1 MSAVRQDTVRLQAEN
16 SQLHIRL
23 IQEAEKYD
31 RQEKSH
37 YQQVKKLEDRIA
49 ELSYWKQSASEK
61 LMAADRENSGLRR
74 KIDGLV
80 KLNDKLTSG
89 RSPLT
94 THCNR
99 ITPRECPALIYVG
112 SMDPQAIAP
121 KISSPHGVGEWYSML
136 MLGI

>member
-1 MSAVRQDTVRLQAEN
+1 MSVVRQETARLQAEN

-23 IQEAEKYD
+23 IQEAEKFD

-37 YQQVKKLEDRIA
+37 YQQIKKLEDRIA

-61 LMAADRENSGLRR
+61 LMAADKEASGLRR

-89 RSPLT
+89 GSPKSCFTDAMHSYQMKYHYHGLR
-94 THCNR
+94 R
-99 ITPRECPALIYVG
+99 IHGP
-112 SMDPQAIAP
+112 
-121 KISSPHGVGEWYSML
+121 SSHSTKDIITL
-136 MLGI
+136 